1 MATDKARFQESTTGE
16 TGQFGLF
23 SEGRVSVEAVHRKF
37 DAKVVEVELSPGT
50 DHGFSLLEAATDG
63 YSLDSFKPASEHTY
77 AIRVTPNVGEPQYS
91 SNVASCIA

>member
-1 MATDKARFQESTTGE
+1 M

-37 DAKVVEVELSPGT
+37 DAKVVEVEPTPGT

-63 YSLDSFKPASEHTY
+63 HSLDSFKPALEHTY
-77 AIRVTPNVGEPQYS
+77 AIKVTPNAGEPQYS
-91 SNVASCIA
+91 SNVACCIA